1 MANAGLIQEIL
12 FISHRIP
19 FPPDRGDKIRSF
31 HVLKRLARLAPVHVA
46 TFADDDHDLAEEV
59 ELAAVSRSYRL
70 VRRNK
75 SLIVA
80 GMQGLASRKPVSL
93 PAFHDGDLADY
104 VAEVCAKRPIS
115 TIYVFSGQ
123 MGQYVPA
130 DFKGRVIVDF
140 VDVDSAKFDAYAAK
154 RGGVIGWV
162 EAREGRLLR
171 KEEARLAARAD
182 ASLLISAEE
191 AALFRSRLSPQELA
205 AADVQVLGNGI
216 DSLHFDSS
224 LSSAEARMTA
234 CTGPRMIFTG
244 QMDYAPNVEAVTR
257 AMDRILPLVRDEL
270 PDATFHV
277 VGRSPG
283 EDLLERHG
291 REGCYVW
298 GRVNDMRPWLKA
310 ADLALIPLEI
320 ARGVQNKVLEAMS
333 MALPVVLTTGAATGI
348 GGRDTYHYAV
358 ADSDED
364 IARCVIALMRDR
376 RGARAMGLNARHF
389 AVENAS
395 WPAALA
401 PLAELVGVAPRSTSH
416 AA

>member
-1 MANAGLIQEIL
+1 MAHSGSLHEIL

-59 ELAAVSRSYRL
+59 ELAAVARSYRL
-70 VRRNK
+70 VRRSK

-80 GMQGLASRKPVSL
+80 GMQGLATRKPVSL
-93 PAFHDGDLADY
+93 PAFHDSELAAY
-104 VAEVCAKRPIS
+104 IAEVCARRPIS

-130 DFKGRVIVDF
+130 DFTGRVIVDF
-140 VDVDSAKFDAYAAK
+140 VDVDSAKFDAYAKK
-154 RGGVIGWV
+154 RGGVIGWI

-171 KEEARLAARAD
+171 EEEARLAARAD
-182 ASLLISAEE
+182 ASLLISDEE
-191 AALFRSRLSPQELA
+191 AALFRARLPPHERAGA
-205 AADVQVLGNGI
+205 AVHVLRNGI
-216 DSLHFDSS
+216 DSLGFDPGLVSV
-224 LSSAEARMTA
+224 EPRMFD
-234 CTGPRMIFTG
+234 CTGPRLIFTG
-244 QMDYAPNVEAVTR
+244 QMDYAPNVEAVIR
-257 AMDRILPLVRDEL
+257 AMDRILPLVRDVL

-277 VGRSPG
+277 VGRNPS

-298 GRVNDMRPWLKA
+298 GRVGDMRPWLKA

-333 MALPVVLTTGAATGI
+333 MALPVVLTPGAATGI
-348 GGRDTYHYAV
+348 GGRDTFHYAV
-358 ADSDED
+358 ADSDD
-364 IARCVIALMRDR
+364 AIARRVIALMRDR
-376 RGARAMGLNARHF
+376 RAARAMGLNARHF
-389 AVENAS
+389 VIENTS

-401 PLAELVGVAPRSTSH
+401 PLAELAGVVPRAPSH